1 MEVKKVG
8 PKDYNSPALKKTDE
22 KGYDEDGVLHEH
34 CGTPDCCGE
43 CDTAD
48 SGVSNDNN
56 GKKWFRSNL
65 LGLV

>member
-22 KGYDEDGVLHEH
+22 QGIDEDGVLHEH

-48 SGVSNDNN
+48 IGVSND
-56 GKKWFRSNL
+56 KSK
-65 LGLV
+65 